1 MDIRIQCV
9 VVDADD
15 CEQLARFWSAALGWR
30 ITYESDNEWCIEP
43 PEGSP
48 AVDVAPDILFVKVPD
63 PKTTKNRLHFDLRP
77 KDQAAQVERITAL
90 GARRVDI
97 GQSHDVSWVVLA
109 DPEGNELC
117 LLRRTVEASS
127 GP

>member
-15 CEQLARFWSAALGWR
+15 CELLARFWSRALGWR
-30 ITYESDNEWCIEP
+30 ITYESPGEWCIEP

-63 PKTTKNRLHFDLRP
+63 RKTVKNRLHFDLRP
-77 KDQAAQVERITAL
+77 QDQAGQVQRLLDL
-90 GARRVDI
+90 GARRMDI
-97 GQSHDVSWVVLA
+97 GQGADATWVVLA
-109 DPEGNELC
+109 DPEGNEFCVLEPIG
-117 LLRRTVEASS
+117 TASS
-127 GP
+127 